1 MKLNRL
7 KNEPFIEDVAIKGQ
21 SKIIKIILLKKKE
34 GSNVHFFQS
43 LQNSIFWENYQHH
56 HQPVLWDK
64 NNLYYDLILTFAK
77 T

>member
-7 KNEPFIEDVAIKGQ
+7 KIEPFIEHVSIKGQ
-21 SKIIKIILLKKKE
+21 SIIIKIILLKKDS
-34 GSNVHFFQS
+34 SNVHFFQS